1 VSSLSLARPIVVIAV
16 LVSAL
21 GWWYGSGLQPQW
33 WLACLAPLPVL
44 WIATRVTAPSA
55 ALAAF
60 ASYAFGGLNVWSY
73 LHGSVAVPAPI
84 VALAMAAPAIVFA
97 ASVLLYRRLMARG
110 HCIGAAFA
118 VPILWVVADFVIARL
133 SPHGTFGNVAYTQAN
148 ALPVIQIAAVTGI
161 WGVEFGV
168 LLLPATIAAIT
179 ARGVSR
185 ALRLATAL
193 ITLICVASALGY
205 GLTRLR
211 IPATKTVR
219 VGLVSLERPER
230 PSVDTAEGRAL
241 VARYVDAVDRLA
253 AAGARL
259 IVLPETSV
267 ASTSESIPAFVDA
280 AQRHDVLLG
289 VGVAVTSDQ
298 GARNAVLTFGPDA
311 SPSATYTKH
320 HLIPG
325 LEDQYTPGRD
335 YVTIDGGTRTGL
347 AICKD
352 LDFQDIGRAYAG
364 LNTQLLLV
372 PAWDFDVDGWLH
384 SRMAILRGVEGGVAI
399 ARAARRGRLTLSDD
413 RGRIVAEASA
423 EARDAELVGDLP
435 IHDTRTRYAQW
446 GDWFAWLNVA
456 GLLVLI
462 VLPPRGSKMPMA

>member
-1 VSSLSLARPIVVIAV
+1 
-16 LVSAL
+16 
-21 GWWYGSGLQPQW
+21 
-33 WLACLAPLPVL
+33 VL

-73 LHGSVAVPAPI
+73 LRGSVGAPVTI
-84 VALAMAAPAIVFA
+84 VALAIAAPAVVFA
-97 ASVLLYRRLMARG
+97 MSVLLYRRLMARG
-110 HCIGAAFA
+110 HCLGAAFV
-118 VPILWVVADFVIARL
+118 VPILWVVADFLIARV

-168 LLLPATIAAIT
+168 LLLPATIAATT

-193 ITLICVASALGY
+193 VMLICVASALGY

-211 IPATKTVR
+211 ASAAKTVR
-219 VGLVSLERPER
+219 VGLVSLQRPER
-230 PSVDTAEGRAL
+230 PSVDTPEGRVL
-241 VARYVDAVDRLA
+241 VSRYVDAADRLA
-253 AAGARL
+253 AAGAR
-259 IVLPETSV
+259 IMVLPETSV
-267 ASTSESIPAFVDA
+267 ASTSESLPAFADA
-280 AQRHDVLLG
+280 AQRNGVLLS

-298 GARNAVLTFGPDA
+298 GRARNAVLTFRPDR
-311 SPSATYTKH
+311 SPPVMYSKR

-335 YVTIDGGTRTGL
+335 YVAIDGGTRTGL

-352 LDFQDIGRAYAG
+352 LDFQDIGRAYARM
-364 LNTQLLLV
+364 NTQVLLV

-384 SRMAILRGVEGGVAI
+384 SRMAILRGVEAGLAVA
-399 ARAARRGRLTLSDD
+399 RVARRGRLTLSDD
-413 RGRIVAEASA
+413 RGRVVAEASA

-435 IHDTRTRYAQW
+435 VRDTRTRYAQW

-456 GLLVLI
+456 GLLLLLI
-462 VLPPRGSKMPMA
+462 LPPRGSKMPMA